1 MTTKQ
6 MATDLNKKNGTTFV
20 ISGMIEKVTVDNV
33 VGFKVFSKVPVY
45 SEFGGVR
52 NQSLNIANFYEFP
65 KHVSHKI
72 LQNLDRKVRITI
84 ELVDDEDHLCQS

>member
-6 MATDLNKKNGTTFV
+6 MTTDLNKKNGTTFV
-20 ISGMIEKVTVDNV
+20 ISGTIRGIKIENDVSFDVMAPFVTTDYFGTRTIEK
-33 VGFKVFSKVPVY
+33 
-45 SEFGGVR
+45 EIAWIR
-52 NQSLNIANFYEFP
+52 NFP